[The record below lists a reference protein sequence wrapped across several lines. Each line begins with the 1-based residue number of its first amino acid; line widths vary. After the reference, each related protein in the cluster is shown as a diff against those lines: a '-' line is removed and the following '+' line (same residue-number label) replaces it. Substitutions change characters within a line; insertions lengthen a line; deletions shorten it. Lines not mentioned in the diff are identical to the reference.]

1 MMQPMRQAW
10 SGRKCSAHDWKAF
23 HHPSTVW
30 AKPFSLVFLLFS
42 LIALFL
48 IIIANETKKRAS
60 NESKRDCTKIDH
72 QYKSSSSN
80 HLNNMLIQTMFL
92 VVLLFL
98 SNAPT
103 SSVNAFCLR
112 ESPLRRTSSSSLA
125 FSIPSSIDFASISS
139 VSSSSISI
147 SGDESLVESTIQAAN
162 QLMMEAKL
170 FTGMAHVTLDL
181 AAFVSRGTAWLRLGA
196 VMGRLFVIG
205 ADYIPDHSVNTDEFL
220 FQVFM
225 MSISL
230 IGLVHSVLPALLA
243 MTIQTN
249 KDTLIKDGRAFQVLF
264 RNVGLTWFQ
273 YKSLVASQ
281 ALEWV
286 TVPPGQVIT
295 SEEDNHNDDGV
306 YWLYKGQVQV
316 ESNGQHLHNVTRRLE
331 PRLSDASLGL
341 FGEARL
347 VEDPHSFPP
356 TTLTAGETGAT
367 LLRIRSEKL
376 KSLMAHDV
384 HIAESVRKLLFRSMQ
399 DKLQAALLLQV

>member
-1 MMQPMRQAW
+1 MLQIL
-10 SGRKCSAHDWKAF
+10 F
-23 HHPSTVW
+23 
-30 AKPFSLVFLLFS
+30 LFLL
-42 LIALFL
+42 
-48 IIIANETKKRAS
+48 
-60 NESKRDCTKIDH
+60 
-72 QYKSSSSN
+72 SSGSC
-80 HLNNMLIQTMFL
+80 L
-92 VVLLFL
+92 
-98 SNAPT
+98 
-103 SSVNAFCLR
+103 VNAF
-112 ESPLRRTSSSSLA
+112 SVQPHHRTSLPPLS
-125 FSIPSSIDFASISS
+125 FSIPSSIDFSPA
-139 VSSSSISI
+139 SSSSVFI
-147 SGDESLVESTIQAAN
+147 SGDDSLVESTLQAAN
-162 QLMMEAKL
+162 QLMEAKL

-196 VMGRLFVIG
+196 VMGRLFVLG
-205 ADYIPDHSVNTDEFL
+205 ADYLPDHSVNTDEFL

-243 MTIQTN
+243 VTSQTS
-249 KDTLIKDGRAFQVLF
+249 KETLIKDGRAFQLLF

-286 TVPPGQVIT
+286 TVAPGQVIT

-306 YWLYKGQVQV
+306 YWLYQGQVQV
-316 ESNGQHLHNVTRRLE
+316 ESQGKLLHNVTRHLA

-341 FGEARL
+341 FGETRL

-356 TTLTAGETGAT
+356 TTLTAGETGAV
-367 LLRIRSEKL
+367 LLRIRSDKL

-399 DKLQAALLLQV
+399 DKLKAALLQS